1 MSGRTKSN
9 AIMLAVLLMLVVTAP
24 AQTRREREVLS
35 IQGYPGEAAVIQFQ
49 NRGYVDIQDLARIT
63 NGSLRFDGER
73 IMLALPVGQPSEL
86 AGATDRQS
94 FSRPFMSAAIEAMA
108 SGREWAG
115 MLLITIQNGY
125 PVANT
130 MAGNTIVAFQERAAD
145 RVGLASAA
153 ASTDSDRRGLEL
165 LRNELNH
172 AQSWSDRFVKA
183 RSSMNAANLTMSEHG
198 LADDEEW
205 QKIAH
210 CGQFLARMF
219 ASGTFQDDASC
230 H

>member
-1 MSGRTKSN
+1 MSGRTKRN

-35 IQGYPGEAAVIQFQ
+35 IQGYSGEATVIQFQ
-49 NRGYVDIQDLARIT
+49 NRAYVDVQDLARIT

-73 IMLALPVGQPSEL
+73 IILTLPVGQPSEL
-86 AGATDRQS
+86 AGATDRQA
-94 FSRPFMSAAIEAMA
+94 FSRPFMRAAIEAMA
-108 SGREWAG
+108 SVREWGG

-125 PVANT
+125 PVGNT
-130 MAGNTIVAFQERAAD
+130 MAGNTIMAYQGRAAD
-145 RVGLASAA
+145 SVALAAAA

-165 LRNELNH
+165 LSNELNN
-172 AQSWSDRFVKA
+172 AQSWADRFIKA
-183 RSSMNAANLTMSEHG
+183 RSSLSAANLSMSEHA
-198 LADDEEW
+198 LADDEEF
-205 QKIAH
+205 QKLLH
-210 CGQFLARMF
+210 CGQFLAQTF